1 MSELGMDVDATDDNE
16 TIDVIDHYKTL
27 LVEYEINT
35 ASIMDVMG
43 WAHIELTRQ
52 IEARSDAEIQKLYNQ
67 LFNRDYH

>member
-1 MSELGMDVDATDDNE
+1 MSELGMDLDATDPRE
-16 TIDVIDHYKTL
+16 TDVIDHYKTL

-52 IEARSDAEIQKLYNQ
+52 IEARSDAEIQRLYNQ